1 MERRKSKKY
10 NHELKLDLKDL
21 KGFSM
26 EFEKIYDEC
35 ERDMDCL
42 DLSRCN
48 SSNLYNF
55 DNVNSNENKIPFK
68 SRKSC
73 INPFSPKK
81 KNSYSNSNTNS
92 CDKKNSCFFNSNMN
106 FPQTPTQGEV
116 ENPFKD
122 KSEDIVFEK
131 IPLKTRAN
139 SILRML
145 ENTFETRKSSGS
157 LMQ

>member
-1 MERRKSKKY
+1 
-10 NHELKLDLKDL
+10 
-21 KGFSM
+21 
-26 EFEKIYDEC
+26 
-35 ERDMDCL
+35 
-42 DLSRCN
+42 
-48 SSNLYNF
+48 
-55 DNVNSNENKIPFK
+55 
-68 SRKSC
+68 
-73 INPFSPKK
+73 
-81 KNSYSNSNTNS
+81 
-92 CDKKNSCFFNSNMN
+92 MN